1 MTMLLKLTDIEFD
14 FEDEDGDVLPYD
26 EQVAVSKY
34 VLENVWDVNDEEELA
49 DVISDDTGWCIKSFD
64 YLEITESH

>member
-1 MTMLLKLTDIEFD
+1 MLFKVTDIEFD

-34 VLENVWDVNDEEELA
+34 VIENTWEVEDEEDLA
-49 DVISDDTGWCIKSFD
+49 DVVSDDTGWCIKSLN
-64 YLEITESH
+64 YLEIAESH

>member
-1 MTMLLKLTDIEFD
+1 MLFKVTDIEFD

-34 VLENVWDVNDEEELA
+34 VLEQVWDVTDEEELA
-49 DVISDDTGWCIKSFD
+49 DVVSDDTGWCIKSFN
-64 YLEITESH
+64 YLEIAESH

>member
-1 MTMLLKLTDIEFD
+1 MLFKITDVEFD

-34 VLENVWDVNDEEELA
+34 VLEQVWDVTDEEELA

-64 YLEITESH
+64 YLEIAESH

>member
-1 MTMLLKLTDIEFD
+1 MLFKITDIEFD

-34 VLENVWDVNDEEELA
+34 VLENVWDVTDEDALA

-64 YLEITESH
+64 YLEIAESH

>member
-1 MTMLLKLTDIEFD
+1 MIMLYKVTDIEFD

-26 EQVAVSKY
+26 EQVAVAQS
-34 VLENVWDVNDEEELA
+34 VLDDVWEVYDEDELA
-49 DVISDDTGWCIKSFD
+49 NVITDDTGWCIKSLN